1 MKRKV
6 RQIALK
12 LASGD
17 SRVRDYG
24 RLPEEIKEG
33 LKEIAKLENKS
44 MSRIKEE
51 VIIDYFGLKRPKYKG
66 EKRAKKA

>member
-1 MKRKV
+1 MKRKA

-51 VIIDYFGLKRPKYKG
+51 VIIDYFGLKRPKYKN
-66 EKRAKKA
+66 EKRKK